1 MQSLGTSAHAHAGR
15 DFRSHPAQE
24 QKFGENM
31 PPGTRKLVEDGKAE
45 IHRRIAERAKQTRHE
60 EDDDG
65 A

>member
-1 MQSLGTSAHAHAGR
+1 MEEISAAIQR
-15 DFRSHPAQE
+15 KE

-45 IHRRIAERAKQTRHE
+45 IHRRIAERAAEVMRK
-60 EDDDG
+60 DDDG

>member
-1 MQSLGTSAHAHAGR
+1 MCEALVHPRMHTLEEISAAIQR
-15 DFRSHPAQE
+15 KE

-45 IHRRIAERAKQTRHE
+45 IHRRIAERAAEVMR